1 MARGALKSDASRS
14 VGTLRSDTQDDY
26 DDYANRWK
34 EQQAAR
40 LAKWNEVK
48 DKPWPSEK
56 IKALA
61 KAEFME
67 EDRSE
72 FSGRDAG
79 WIKRNF
85 KGEQII
91 SLDVLVD
98 ARLTIKHFDIMAKNH
113 RPGPDGSI
121 SDYDMDAGYKREQ
134 QEKVDIIEA
143 IKKNMPQ
150 AMQVKMDKKEERL
163 VKAWYADQPPH
174 ILKQLRAAD
183 AAVPKLTSAQKT
195 KAAFGQA
202 YLDNKITGDQYS
214 EGYRKSEKIQRQILA
229 AAKQAAIDKAD
240 LAAFRA
246 KYPSPSAKP
255 KGGRAKNN
263 EFRRGDDK

>member
-1 MARGALKSDASRS
+1 
-14 VGTLRSDTQDDY
+14 
-26 DDYANRWK
+26 
-34 EQQAAR
+34 
-40 LAKWNEVK
+40 
-48 DKPWPSEK
+48 
-56 IKALA
+56 
-61 KAEFME
+61 
-67 EDRSE
+67 
-72 FSGRDAG
+72 
-79 WIKRNF
+79 
-85 KGEQII
+85 
-91 SLDVLVD
+91 LVD

-121 SDYDMDAGYKREQ
+121 SDYDMDAGHKKEQ
-134 QEKVDIIEA
+134 QETVDVIEA

-183 AAVPKLTSAQKT
+183 DAVPKLTSGQKT
-195 KAAFGQA
+195 KEAFSRA
-202 YLDNKITGDQYS
+202 YLDKKITGDQYS

-229 AAKQAAIDKAD
+229 AAKQAATDKAD

-255 KGGRAKNN
+255 KGGRAKND